1 MGRKEI
7 AEKIAAGTVH
17 VTRHAY
23 EQMIARGIYIKQV
36 HEAIVNG
43 RVMKKW
49 TDRGGDRLAIV
60 GARFN
65 GDVIKV
71 IVKDCDVPRVIT
83 VCWPYETGE

>member
-71 IVKDCDVPRVIT
+71 IVKDCDVPRVLSLIHI
-83 VCWPYETGE
+83 